1 MQGAL
6 ALVLAFL
13 ISGQQQP
20 QQPVPDAPVPQTS
33 SGLEDITKQV
43 APGKAATPDS
53 SNPAASGDPQQP
65 VPAGPGTPSA
75 APATPADDDKPQEE
89 VPEIGTK
96 GSTPYVLPPVGVNI
110 VVVPVTVRDKKGN
123 EVPGLT
129 YRDFRIYEN
138 KQRQIITYFSTDAVP
153 LSVAFVIDQSVS
165 TGTMRKVNDSLSAV
179 TGAFTPYDEVAVY
192 TYNNGPAKITD
203 YTGAQGNRLA
213 AALQAAKR
221 PGRDAGVPIDSGPL
235 ASGPTINGKS
245 VDPNLD
251 RGSAGGI
258 GGFITVP
265 KDIHTLNDAI
275 LFAAKDL
282 SQRPRGRRRIIYV
295 ISDGRES
302 GSKAT
307 VKEVVRYLQSNNIS
321 VYATLVGDAA
331 TWGYGYLDRIKLPL
345 LPANNVLPKYTVATG
360 GSLDAEFQT
369 NGIERSFSKIADS
382 VRTQYTIEYHSPSRT
397 LDSRFRTIEVTM
409 PGRPGYDITAKQG
422 YYPTATTSNTH

>member
-1 MQGAL
+1 MHGVL

-13 ISGQQQP
+13 ISGQQQS
-20 QQPVPDAPVPQTS
+20 QQPVPDAPVPQAPS
-33 SGLEDITKQV
+33 SLSDLKNNVT
-43 APGKAATPDS
+43 PGKATTAGQNPDQPPQATAPKPA
-53 SNPAASGDPQQP
+53 PAA
-65 VPAGPGTPSA
+65 A
-75 APATPADDDKPQEE
+75 APADDDQPQQEE
-89 VPEIGTK
+89 PEIGNK
-96 GSTPYVLPPVGVNI
+96 GSNPYVLPPAGINI

-123 EVPGLT
+123 LIPGLT
-129 YRDFRIYEN
+129 YRDFRVYEN
-138 KQRQIITYFSTDAVP
+138 KERQKITYFSTDAVP
-153 LSVAFVIDQSVS
+153 LSVAFVIDQSVT
-165 TGTMRKVNDSLSAV
+165 TGTMRKVNESLSAV

-192 TYNNGPAKITD
+192 TYNNGPAKVTD
-203 YTGAQGNRLA
+203 FTGAQGNRLP
-213 AALQAAKR
+213 AALEAAKR
-221 PGRDAGVPIDSGPL
+221 PGRDAGVPVLSGPL

-258 GGFITVP
+258 DGFLTPP
-265 KDIHTLNDAI
+265 KDVHTLNDAI

-295 ISDGRES
+295 VSDGKES

-307 VKEVVRYLQSNNIS
+307 LKEVIRYLQGNNIS
-321 VYATLVGDAA
+321 VYATLVGDSA

-345 LPANNVLPKYTVATG
+345 LPSNNVLPKYTVATG

-369 NGIERSFSKIADS
+369 NGMERSFSKIADE
-382 VRTQYTIEYHSPSRT
+382 VRTQYTLEYHVSQSKS

-422 YYPTATTSNTH
+422 YYPAATNQGTH